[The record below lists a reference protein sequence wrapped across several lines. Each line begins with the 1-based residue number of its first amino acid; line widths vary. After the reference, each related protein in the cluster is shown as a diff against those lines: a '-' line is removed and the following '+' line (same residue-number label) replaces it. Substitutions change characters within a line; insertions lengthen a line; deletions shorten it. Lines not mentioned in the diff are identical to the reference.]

1 MWSLLDPK
9 KQHGKGQS
17 TNMKASEHLIQN
29 QCVAPQCQ
37 HPSFI
42 YSLWP
47 SLEYKLK
54 TAAKQSVELTL
65 NDFFSVLNEGL
76 NSLPSF
82 KVDI

>member
-17 TNMKASEHLIQN
+17 TNMKASEHLIQK
-29 QCVAPQCQ
+29 QCVDPQCQ

-42 YSLWP
+42 Y

-65 NDFFSVLNEGL
+65 NYFFSVLNEGL